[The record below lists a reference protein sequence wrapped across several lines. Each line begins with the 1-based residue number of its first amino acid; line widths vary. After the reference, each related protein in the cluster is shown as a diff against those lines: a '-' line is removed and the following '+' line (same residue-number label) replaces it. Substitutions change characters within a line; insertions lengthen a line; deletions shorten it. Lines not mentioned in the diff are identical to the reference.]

1 MAAIRVKHLFD
12 SPEPVL
18 VFGGPY
24 SNLQATQA
32 MRAVATQ
39 LGIPA
44 DRCICTGDVV
54 AYCANPVETVREIRD
69 WGCAVLAGNC
79 EKQLAEEADD
89 CGCGFGSGTTC
100 DRLSASWYAFASAAL
115 DAEARTW
122 MRELPDVLTFG
133 HGSERV
139 LALHGGLTDISR
151 FLWPTSPNAAFSE
164 ELSAVRR
171 QLQQGQSGGRIT
183 QVVAGHCGMVFDRN
197 MDGMRWSN
205 AGAIGMPPND
215 GTPATRYMILE
226 GGNVSFNRL
235 NYDHNAAAQAME
247 TAGLTQGY
255 HLALRNGDWPSEDVL
270 PAELRRQ

>member
-1 MAAIRVKHLFD
+1 MVALRVKHLFD
-12 SPEPVL
+12 SSGPVL

-32 MRAVATQ
+32 MRAVASQ

-54 AYCANPVETVREIRD
+54 AYCANPAETVREIRD

-79 EKQLAEEADD
+79 EKQLAEGADD
-89 CGCGFGSGTTC
+89 CGCGFGTGTTC

-115 DAEARTW
+115 DADARNW
-122 MRELPDVLTFG
+122 MRDLPDVLTFG
-133 HGSERV
+133 QGGERV
-139 LALHGGLTDISR
+139 LALHGGLSDISR
-151 FLWPTSPNAAFSE
+151 FLWPTSPEADFAEEMRAAT
-164 ELSAVRR
+164 
-171 QLQQGQSGGRIT
+171 QLLDQGQGGGALSR
-183 QVVAGHCGMVFDRN
+183 VVAGHCGMTFDLEIK
-197 MDGMRWSN
+197 GVRWTN

-215 GTPATRYMILE
+215 GAPATRYMILE
-226 GGNVSFNRL
+226 DGQASFHQL
-235 NYDHNAAAQAME
+235 NYDHESAAQAME

-270 PAELRRQ
+270 PADLRRQ